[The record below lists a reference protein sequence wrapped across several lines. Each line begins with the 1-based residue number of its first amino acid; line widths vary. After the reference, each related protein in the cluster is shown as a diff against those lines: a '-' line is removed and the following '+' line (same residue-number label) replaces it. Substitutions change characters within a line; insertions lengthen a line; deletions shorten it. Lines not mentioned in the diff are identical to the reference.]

1 MDLQKTRRGARAVK
15 KQKKTRA
22 SRRVAWVSKHHCGTY
37 IINILN
43 IIQSQNIEGILGF
56 GSWNG
61 CRLLRCRSLGSRPL
75 GNWSCCTLSGTYSLH
90 GGSSDASRNLSLR
103 LWEQPKTCHVFQ
115 LSLRIYTKRTTAFGR
130 CLLVQQKAMSQSTC
144 RRLLCFHARFRIA
157 CLAQSTTMAST
168 HLQLH
173 HLAHL
178 SFYLNAVKTSK
189 NKKNNE

>member
-1 MDLQKTRRGARAVK
+1 MTNNDAPAGQFVACKPCQVAFATFIDGVAF
-15 KQKKTRA
+15 A
-22 SRRVAWVSKHHCGTY
+22 SRLRNFHRRCGR
-37 IINILN
+37 
-43 IIQSQNIEGILGF
+43 
-56 GSWNG
+56 WC
-61 CRLLRCRSLGSRPL
+61 CRLRGR
-75 GNWSCCTLSGTYSLH
+75 NSGTYSLH